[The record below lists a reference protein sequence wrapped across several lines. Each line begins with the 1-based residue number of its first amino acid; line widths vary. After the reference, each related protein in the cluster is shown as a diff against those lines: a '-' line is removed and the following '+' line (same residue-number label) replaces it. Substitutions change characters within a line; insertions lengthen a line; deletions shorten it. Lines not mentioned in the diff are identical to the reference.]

1 MTISKSDDRV
11 RPTRP
16 NSKVLTIAGVSTALV
31 LGLAACGSSSPKASA
46 PNTTTAAP
54 ASASTQA
61 PATTTNITFGDLA
74 PNSALTPFYAAV
86 DQGFFKQNGL
96 NVTVDSF
103 HGGGAT
109 SVAALATGAVQ
120 IASGGPTNFIGDLA
134 KGVVKGQIF
143 GESQDSNY
151 DLVVSKGITNISQLK
166 GKTIGVSGINSADE
180 IFLEATL
187 EHYGVSPG
195 QVTFLTAGTLAERLT
210 ALTTGHIQ
218 ATADSASFRKA
229 EEAAGTVLIK
239 SEDNP
244 IKVPTVTFF
253 ATQSFIS
260 AHPAALKSFIKAV
273 VEGAQWVKDPANQA
287 GAIAACEKGSGSTA
301 AECSEQ
307 IAYAENPAIAGPW
320 TWSSTYAVN
329 QSGIQQAI
337 QATSLVIPAASKL
350 TVSEVV
356 DSSIAGTQP

>member
-1 MTISKSDDRV
+1 MKTNHSDKGVRAKRSKS
-11 RPTRP
+11 TAA
-16 NSKVLTIAGVSTALV
+16 TIAGVSGALAMV
-31 LGLAACGSSSPKASA
+31 LAACGSSSATSSGS
-46 PNTTTAAP
+46 TTTAAP
-54 ASASTQA
+54 ASTTTQA
-61 PATTTNITFGDLA
+61 AATPTNITFGDLA
-74 PNSALTPFYAAV
+74 PNSALTPFYAALA
-86 DQGFFKQNGL
+86 QGFFKQNGL
-96 NVTVDSF
+96 NVTVDAF

-143 GESQDSNY
+143 GESQDANY

-187 EHYGVSPG
+187 EHYGISPS

-210 ALTTGHIQ
+210 ALSTGHIQ
-218 ATADSASFRKA
+218 ATANSASFRAA

-253 ATQSFIS
+253 ATQSFIAS
-260 AHPAALKSFIKAV
+260 HPAALKSFIKAV
-273 VEGAQWVKDPANQA
+273 VEGAKWVKNPANQA
-287 GAIAACEKGSGSTA
+287 GALTACETGSGSTA
-301 AECSEQ
+301 AECTQQ
-307 IAYAENPAIAGPW
+307 IAYAENAAVAGPW

-329 QSGIQQAI
+329 PSGIQQAI
-337 QATSLVIPAASKL
+337 QATALVIPAAGKL
-350 TVSEVV
+350 TVSQVV
-356 DSSIAGTQP
+356 DSSVAGTQP